1 MALLKFLKRKLDL
14 VKLDVGDHEHVVLF
28 EARADVADVS
38 KSLGSNLHFHVQ
50 HPRVGEVS

>member
-1 MALLKFLKRKLDL
+1 MK
-14 VKLDVGDHEHVVLF
+14 GDHEHVVLF
-28 EARADVADVS
+28 EAKADVADVS